1 MGISKSISKSMKDS
15 SWIRAM
21 FEEGEKMK
29 KIHGAENILDFTLG
43 NPITEPPEGLKE
55 ELVRIITSETTG
67 MHRYMTNSGYEFV
80 RQEIADYC
88 REKTGLPFSKDNI
101 IMTVGAAGGLNVVF
115 KALLDPGDEVIVAN
129 PYFVEFMFYI
139 GNHGGVMKPVDTKD
153 DFHLDIGKIENAI
166 TKKTKAILI
175 NSPNNPTGVVYNEE
189 ELKEL
194 ATVLRKKHEKGQR
207 IFLIADEA
215 YKKLIYNGTVLPDVF
230 NIYEDTISVTCHSK
244 DLGLAGER
252 IGYIAASPNIKN
264 INPLMD
270 AMIFSNRILGFINAP
285 ALMQRVVGK
294 FQNSAGDM
302 MEYQRRR
309 DAIYDIL
316 IESGFEVT
324 KPQGAFYIFPKS
336 PIPDD
341 IKFVREL
348 QKHHILGVPGIGFGR
363 SGYFRLAYCVD
374 MDVIERS
381 RKYFN
386 EFRK

>member
-1 MGISKSISKSMKDS
+1 MKDS

-29 KIHGAENILDFTLG
+29 KIHGPENILDFTLG
-43 NPITEPPEGLKE
+43 NPITEPPKQLKE
-55 ELVRIITSETTG
+55 ELVRIISSNATG
-67 MHRYMTNSGYEFV
+67 LHRYMTNSGYEFV
-80 RQEIADYC
+80 RQEIADYYKQ
-88 REKTGLPFSKDNI
+88 KTKLPFTQNNI
-101 IMTVGAAGGLNVVF
+101 LMTVGAAGGLNVVF
-115 KALLDPGDEVIVAN
+115 KALLDPGNEVIVPN
-129 PYFVEFMFYI
+129 PFFVEFMFYV
-139 GNHGGVMKPVDTKD
+139 GNHGGVLKPVDVKD
-153 DFHLDIGKIENAI
+153 DFHLDLNKIEAAI
-166 TKKTKAILI
+166 NRHTKAILI

-189 ELKEL
+189 ELRAL
-194 ATVLRKKHEKGQR
+194 ADILRAKREKGHR

-230 NIYEDTISVTCHSK
+230 SLYEDTISVTCHSK

-252 IGYIAASPNIKN
+252 IGYIAASPSIKN
-264 INPLMD
+264 INPLLD

-294 FQNSAGDM
+294 FQDTEIDIT
-302 MEYQRRR
+302 EYQRRR

-316 IESGFEVT
+316 VESGFEVT
-324 KPQGAFYIFPKS
+324 KPLGAFYIFPKS

-341 IKFVREL
+341 IQFVREL
-348 QKHHILGVPGIGFGR
+348 QKHHILGVPGIGFGK

-386 EFRK
+386 EFKK

>member
-1 MGISKSISKSMKDS
+1 MKSS

-29 KIHGAENILDFTLG
+29 KKYGPENILDFTLG
-43 NPITEPPEGLKE
+43 NPITEPPRALKE
-55 ELVRIITSETTG
+55 ELARIIASDTKG

-80 RQEIADYC
+80 RQDVADYC
-88 REKTGLPFSKDNI
+88 KEKTKLPFSKDNI

-115 KALLDPGDEVIVAN
+115 KALLDPGNEVIVPN

-139 GNHGGVMKPVDTKD
+139 GNHGGVIRPVDTKD
-153 DFHLDIGKIENAI
+153 DFHLDVGKIEKAI
-166 TKKTKAILI
+166 NKKTKAVLI

-194 ATVLRKKHEKGQR
+194 ADILRKKREKGQR
-207 IFLIADEA
+207 IFLVADEA
-215 YKKLIYNGTVLPDVF
+215 YKKLIYDGTVLPDVF
-230 NIYEDTISVTCHSK
+230 NIYEDTIAVTCHSK

-270 AMIFSNRILGFINAP
+270 AMIFANRILGFINAP

-294 FQNSAGDM
+294 FQNANVDM
-302 MEYQRRR
+302 MEYQVRR
-309 DAIYDIL
+309 DAIYNIL
-316 IESGFEVT
+316 VESGFEVT
-324 KPQGAFYIFPKS
+324 KPLGAFYIFPKS
-336 PIPDD
+336 PVPDD
-341 IKFVREL
+341 IEFVREL

-381 RKYFN
+381 REYFN

>member
-1 MGISKSISKSMKDS
+1 MGISKSISKAMKDS

-29 KIHGAENILDFTLG
+29 KVYGPENILDFTLG
-43 NPITEPPEGLKE
+43 NPITEPPDELKKQLVSILTSDSKGL
-55 ELVRIITSETTG
+55 
-67 MHRYMTNSGYEFV
+67 HRYMTNSGFESV
-80 RQEIADYC
+80 RTEIADYY
-88 REKTGLPFSKDNI
+88 RKKTGLSFSSGNI
-101 IMTVGAAGGLNVVF
+101 VMTVGAAGGLNVVF
-115 KALLDPGDEVIVAN
+115 KSLLDPGNEVIVPN
-129 PYFVEFMFYI
+129 PFFVEFMFYI
-139 GNHGGVMKPVDTKD
+139 GNHGGVIKLVDSKD
-153 DFHLDIGKIENAI
+153 DFHLDIEKIKKAI

-189 ELKEL
+189 ELKSL
-194 ATVLRKKHEKGQR
+194 AEVLRKKREQGQR

-215 YKKLIYNGTVLPDVF
+215 YKRLIYNGTVLPDVF
-230 NIYEDTISVTCHSK
+230 RIYEDTIAVTCHSK

-252 IGYIAASPNIKN
+252 IGYIAASPQITNLG
-264 INPLMD
+264 PLMD

-294 FQNSAGDM
+294 FQNGNLDM
-302 MEYQRRR
+302 SEYQRRR

-316 IESGFEVT
+316 VESGFEVT

-348 QKHHILGVPGIGFGR
+348 QKHHILGVPGIGFGK

>member
-1 MGISKSISKSMKDS
+1 MKDS

-29 KIHGAENILDFTLG
+29 KIHGPENILDFTLG
-43 NPITEPPEGLKE
+43 NPITEPPKQLKE
-55 ELVRIITSETTG
+55 ELVRIISSNATG
-67 MHRYMTNSGYEFV
+67 LHRYMTNSGYEFV
-80 RQEIADYC
+80 RQEIADYYKQ
-88 REKTGLPFSKDNI
+88 KTKLPFTQNNI
-101 IMTVGAAGGLNVVF
+101 LMTVGAAGGLNVVF
-115 KALLDPGDEVIVAN
+115 KALLDPGNEVIVPN
-129 PYFVEFMFYI
+129 PFFVEFMFYV
-139 GNHGGVMKPVDTKD
+139 GNHGGVLKPVDVKD
-153 DFHLDIGKIENAI
+153 DFHLDLNKIEAAI
-166 TKKTKAILI
+166 NRHTKAILI

-189 ELKEL
+189 ELRAL
-194 ATVLRKKHEKGQR
+194 ADILRAKREKGHR

-230 NIYEDTISVTCHSK
+230 SLYEDTISVTCHSK
-244 DLGLAGER
+244 DLGLAGEL
-252 IGYIAASPNIKN
+252 IGYIAASPSIKN
-264 INPLMD
+264 INPLLD

-294 FQNSAGDM
+294 FQDTM
-302 MEYQRRR
+302 IDITEYQRRR

-316 IESGFEVT
+316 VESGFEVT
-324 KPQGAFYIFPKS
+324 KPLGAFYIFPKS

-341 IKFVREL
+341 IQFVREL
-348 QKHHILGVPGIGFGR
+348 QKHHILGVPGIGFGK

-386 EFRK
+386 EFKK

>member
-1 MGISKSISKSMKDS
+1 MKDY

-29 KIHGAENILDFTLG
+29 KIHGPENILDFTLG
-43 NPITEPPEGLKE
+43 NPITEPPKQLKE
-55 ELVRIITSETTG
+55 ELVRIISSDATG
-67 MHRYMTNSGYEFV
+67 LHRYMTNSGYEFV
-80 RQEIADYC
+80 RQEIADYYKQ
-88 REKTGLPFSKDNI
+88 KTKLPFTQNNI
-101 IMTVGAAGGLNVVF
+101 LMTVGAAGGLNVVF
-115 KALLDPGDEVIVAN
+115 KALLDPGNEVIVPN
-129 PYFVEFMFYI
+129 PFFVEFMFYV
-139 GNHGGVMKPVDTKD
+139 GNHGGVLKPVDVKD
-153 DFHLDIGKIENAI
+153 DFHLDLNKIEAAI
-166 TKKTKAILI
+166 NRHTKAILI

-189 ELKEL
+189 ELRAL
-194 ATVLRKKHEKGQR
+194 ADILRAKREKGHR

-230 NIYEDTISVTCHSK
+230 SLYEDTISVTCHSK

-252 IGYIAASPNIKN
+252 IGYIAASPSIKN
-264 INPLMD
+264 INPLLD

-294 FQNSAGDM
+294 FQDTM
-302 MEYQRRR
+302 IDITEYQRRR

-316 IESGFEVT
+316 VESGFEVT
-324 KPQGAFYIFPKS
+324 KPLGAFYIFPKS

-341 IKFVREL
+341 IQFVREL
-348 QKHHILGVPGIGFGR
+348 QKHHILGVPGIGFGK

-386 EFRK
+386 EFKK

>member
-1 MGISKSISKSMKDS
+1 MKDS

-29 KIHGAENILDFTLG
+29 KIYGPENILDFTLG
-43 NPITEPPEGLKE
+43 NPITEPPKKLKE
-55 ELVRIITSETTG
+55 ELVRIISSDAKG
-67 MHRYMTNSGYEFV
+67 LHRYMTNSGYEFV
-80 RQEIADYC
+80 RQEIADYYKQ
-88 REKTGLPFSKDNI
+88 KTTLPFTRNNI
-101 IMTVGAAGGLNVVF
+101 LMTVGAAGGLNVVF
-115 KALLDPGDEVIVAN
+115 KALLDPGSEVIVPN
-129 PYFVEFMFYI
+129 PFFVEFMFYV
-139 GNHGGVMKPVDTKD
+139 GNHGGVIKPVDVKD
-153 DFHLDIGKIENAI
+153 DFHLDLNNIEKAI
-166 TKKTKAILI
+166 TRKTKAVLI
-175 NSPNNPTGVVYNEE
+175 NSPNNPTGVVYNEG
-189 ELKEL
+189 ELKAL
-194 ATVLRKKHEKGQR
+194 AGILREKREKGHR

-215 YKKLIYNGTVLPDVF
+215 YKKLIYNGTSVPDVF
-230 NIYEDTISVTCHSK
+230 SLYEDTISVTCHSK

-252 IGYIAASPNIKN
+252 IGYIAASPSIKN
-264 INPLMD
+264 INPLLD

-294 FQNSAGDM
+294 FQDTKIDI

-316 IESGFEVT
+316 VESGFEVT
-324 KPQGAFYIFPKS
+324 KPLGAFYIFPKS

-341 IKFVREL
+341 IQFVREL
-348 QKHHILGVPGIGFGR
+348 QKHHILGVPGIGFGK

-386 EFRK
+386 EFKK

>member
-1 MGISKSISKSMKDS
+1 MKDS

-29 KIHGAENILDFTLG
+29 KVHGAKNILDFTLG
-43 NPITEPPEGLKE
+43 NPITEPPAGLKE
-55 ELVRIITSETTG
+55 ELVKIIESETKG

-80 RQEIADYC
+80 RQEIADHC
-88 REKTGLPFSKDNI
+88 AEKTQLPFSKDNI

-115 KALLDPGDEVIVAN
+115 KALLDPGNEVIVPN

-153 DFHLDIGKIENAI
+153 DFHLDIDKIEKAI
-166 TKKTKAILI
+166 NKNTKAVLV
-175 NSPNNPTGVVYNEE
+175 NSPNNPTGVVYTEE

-194 ATVLRKKHEKGQR
+194 ASVLRKKRDKGQR

-230 NIYEDTISVTCHSK
+230 NIYEDAIIVTCHSK

-264 INPLMD
+264 IGPLMD

-294 FQNSAGDM
+294 FQDANIDM

-309 DAIYDIL
+309 DLIYDIL
-316 IESGFEVT
+316 IESGFEVI
-324 KPQGAFYIFPKS
+324 KPLGAFYIFPKS

-341 IKFVREL
+341 IQFVREL

-386 EFRK
+386 EFAK

>member
-1 MGISKSISKSMKDS
+1 MKDS

-29 KIHGAENILDFTLG
+29 KIHGHENILDFTLG
-43 NPITEPPEGLKE
+43 NPITEPPKGLKE
-55 ELVRIITSETTG
+55 ELVKIITSESKG

-88 REKTGLPFSKDNI
+88 KERTRLPFGKDNI
-101 IMTVGAAGGLNVVF
+101 VMTVGAAGGLNVVF

-139 GNHGGVMKPVDTKD
+139 GNHGGAMKLVDTKD
-153 DFHLDIGKIENAI
+153 DFHLDIDKIEKAI
-166 TKKTKAILI
+166 TKKTKAVLI

-194 ATVLRKKHEKGQR
+194 AAVLRKKHEKGQR

-230 NIYEDTISVTCHSK
+230 NIYEDTIAVTCHSK

-294 FQNSAGDM
+294 FQNANIDM

-316 IESGFEVT
+316 VESGFEVI

-348 QKHHILGVPGIGFGR
+348 QQHHILGVPGIGFGR
-363 SGYFRLAYCVD
+363 AGYFRLAYCVD